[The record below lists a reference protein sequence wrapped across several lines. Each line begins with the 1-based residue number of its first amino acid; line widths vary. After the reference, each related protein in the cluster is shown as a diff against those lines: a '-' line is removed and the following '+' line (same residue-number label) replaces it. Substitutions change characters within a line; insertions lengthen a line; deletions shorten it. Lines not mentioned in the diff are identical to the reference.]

1 MEPGWLLLLLAAFW
15 VSEVQTAAL
24 EEVSTADTE
33 TTPVEKMI
41 KESIEDTATETPSAA
56 DIFKQLVEGLD
67 LEIRTLNHAM
77 QEHGISATENESS
90 NEKMPTVAALTTDTA
105 KVTEDSIR
113 LGFAKKYEG
122 IEEMKKP
129 RAPDLKEV
137 PIWLII
143 FIVLFT
149 AAVFLGIMYRYSSK
163 RAKKKQDLEKG
174 NKIEKKESQLQK
186 GDAVFTDTEK
196 NNNNFTSAISP

>member
-24 EEVSTADTE
+24 EEVSTDTE

-41 KESIEDTATETPSAA
+41 KESIEDTAATETPSAA